1 MQLRLIFLFWIISIV
16 NFLNWRTLVA
26 TVVGHK
32 LWDFIKDNHSTKLC
46 FPSWIGLVRVKIFIL
61 HLLSCFWTVK
71 AAFAPP
77 AQMWSCPST
86 LKLAESRRR
95 VKTVWNPSAYPLY
108 PFQNM
113 FHFCMFLV
121 ILKSNSSLAPLE
133 RQIQWETQLSFKAG
147 DLVRHSD
154 ELNSIY
160 SACNLA
166 IIFLPLF
173 ISFLYDVKKNVHDT

>member
-1 MQLRLIFLFWIISIV
+1 MKILILYF
-16 NFLNWRTLVA
+16 
-26 TVVGHK
+26 
-32 LWDFIKDNHSTKLC
+32 HSCL
-46 FPSWIGLVRVKIFIL
+46 
-61 HLLSCFWTVK
+61 WTVE

-77 AQMWSCPST
+77 DQMCSCLST
-86 LKLAESRRR
+86 LRFSESQRR

-108 PFQNM
+108 PFQNVL
-113 FHFCMFLV
+113 HFCMFPV
-121 ILKSNSSLAPLE
+121 ILKSNNSLAPLE

-147 DLVRHSD
+147 DLARHSD

-173 ISFLYDVKKNVHDT
+173 ISFLYDVKKNVQDT